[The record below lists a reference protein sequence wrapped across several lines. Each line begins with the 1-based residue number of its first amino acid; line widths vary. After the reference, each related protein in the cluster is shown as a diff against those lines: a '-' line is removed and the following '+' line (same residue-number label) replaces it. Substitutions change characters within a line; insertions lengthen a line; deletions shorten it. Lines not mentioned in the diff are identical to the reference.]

1 MMKKEWFCKSV
12 KGLEQV
18 SRELM
23 KQYPGKYVFALY
35 GAMGAGKTTFV
46 KSLCKELGVIENVSS
61 PTFSIINE
69 YKTEK
74 GNSVFHFDFY
84 RINKIEE
91 AYDIGYEDY
100 FYREEYC
107 FIEWPE
113 LVEEL
118 LPENC
123 VYLKI
128 EETGNQDERRFLVLN

>member
-1 MMKKEWFCKSV
+1 MKKQWFCKSL
-12 KGLEQV
+12 KGLNQIA
-18 SRELM
+18 RELLEE
-23 KQYPGKYVFALY
+23 YSGKSVFALY

-46 KSLCKELGVIENVSS
+46 KALCQELGVIENVSS

-69 YKTEK
+69 YKTDT
-74 GNSVFHFDFY
+74 GSRVFHFDFY
-84 RINKIEE
+84 RIKKIEE

-100 FYREEYC
+100 FYSGEYC

-113 LVEEL
+113 MIEEL

-128 EETGNQDERRFLVLN
+128 EEMGNQGERQFLIEK